1 MKNFRLL
8 KTLFFV
14 LIILPILFL
23 LINFDELLILFSKYD
38 SLLKIYIS
46 NNFYLSYFLFFF
58 FIFCSSFFNIPGGS
72 LRFILAGYFFGIIPA
87 VINLLISVTFGSF
100 FIYKI
105 NKLVINDYVHSKYLL
120 LSKII
125 NKYNQNWLVL
135 IMIRNIPI
143 FPLFFQNI
151 ILSTFKITDFKFILT
166 TLIGIFPFILLYSV
180 LGDSFA
186 SFIDL
191 KDFDIKKGID
201 NKNIILFVSSIA
213 AIIIL
218 SIIAIV
224 LEKKYKKEF
233 KSI

>member
-201 NKNIILFVSSIA
+201 NKTLILFVSSIA

>member
-58 FIFCSSFFNIPGGS
+58 FIFCSSLFNIPGGS

-201 NKNIILFVSSIA
+201 NKTLIIFVSSIVS
-213 AIIIL
+213 IIIL

>member
-201 NKNIILFVSSIA
+201 NKTLILFVSSIA
-213 AIIIL
+213 SIIIL
-218 SIIAIV
+218 SIIASKLQLTEV
-224 LEKKYKKEF
+224 N
-233 KSI
+233 

>member
-1 MKNFRLL
+1 
-8 KTLFFV
+8 
-14 LIILPILFL
+14 
-23 LINFDELLILFSKYD
+23 
-38 SLLKIYIS
+38 
-46 NNFYLSYFLFFF
+46 
-58 FIFCSSFFNIPGGS
+58 
-72 LRFILAGYFFGIIPA
+72 
-87 VINLLISVTFGSF
+87 
-100 FIYKI
+100 
-105 NKLVINDYVHSKYLL
+105 
-120 LSKII
+120 
-125 NKYNQNWLVL
+125 
-135 IMIRNIPI
+135 MIRNIPI

-201 NKNIILFVSSIA
+201 NKTLILFVSSIA

-224 LEKKYKKEF
+224 LEKKYKKEY